1 MALKTYVIFLAGALC
16 VVPAL
21 AGISQVAPSV
31 IVPASSK
38 RSPAEAP
45 GKAHTN
51 YSVYVGAWKHQSLD
65 QTRSGPVAAITIDG
79 YHPADIRAAYGMPD
93 DGGAKAIAIVDAF
106 HLPTAL
112 NDFNVFSS
120 TFGLPLE
127 TSTNATASTNKVL
140 QVVYASGNQPVANG
154 DWGGEIAL
162 DIEWAH
168 AVAPKAKIYLIE
180 CDDNSF
186 SSLIQGIQLAAN
198 IPDVRQISMSF
209 GGTEFSSEVSLDSNF
224 LGTNKTFFAAA
235 GDVQTAGTNLITYP
249 STSPNVIGVGGTAL
263 TINNGIFV
271 SETAWSES
279 GGGPSKYEPRPSYQN
294 SVSSVVGSLRGSPDI
309 AAVADPNTGCAVYDS
324 TPVPSIN
331 NKSGWLVFGGTSL
344 ATPVVAAVTNVR
356 GYYTSSSVAELN
368 RQYSLQ
374 KSSFLRDVVSGQS
387 GIYPAKTG
395 YDFVTGIGCP
405 TETFGTFTSTPTGVA
420 AAVGTGISGVPS
432 SVVLKDNQNYVVRS
446 VTSSGVQTSA
456 IQGTLKANAPTG
468 TSEFAGRIS
477 VTGNTTTGTTT
488 LRLLNTTTN
497 VWDVVGTLG
506 LSTANKTVTVT
517 IPNPANYFNVN
528 GTVQFRV
535 YAVGATTQLRLGLDQ
550 VMLTTTPN

>member
-1 MALKTYVIFLAGALC
+1 MAFKSFVRLFAGALC
-16 VVPAL
+16 IAPAL
-21 AGISQVAPSV
+21 AGISQVAPSI
-31 IVPASSK
+31 IVPKSSL
-38 RSPAEAP
+38 RSATEAP

-51 YSVYVGAWKHQSLD
+51 YSIYVGSWKHQSLD
-65 QTRSGPVAAITIDG
+65 RATGPVAALTIDG

-120 TFGLPLE
+120 TFGLPQE

-140 QVVYASGNQPVANG
+140 QVVYASGSQPVANG

-180 CDDNSF
+180 CANDTF
-186 SSLIQGIQLAAN
+186 ASLIQGIQLAAN
-198 IPDVRQISMSF
+198 LPDVRQVSMSF
-209 GGTEFSSEVSLDSNF
+209 GGNEFSSETSLDSNF
-224 LGTNKTFFAAA
+224 TGPNKTFFAAA

-263 TINNGIFV
+263 TINNGVFV

-279 GGGPSKYEPRPSYQN
+279 GGGPSKYEPRPSYQS
-294 SVSSVVGSLRGSPDI
+294 SVSSVVGSFRGSPDI
-309 AAVADPNTGCAVYDS
+309 AAVADPDTGCAVYDS
-324 TPVPSIN
+324 TPVPSAG

-356 GYYTSSSVAELN
+356 GYCTATSVAELN

-374 KSSFLRDVVSGQS
+374 RSSFLRDIVTGQS
-387 GIYPAKTG
+387 GIYLAKSG

-405 TETFGTFTSTPTGVA
+405 TDTFGTFTSTPSNVS
-420 AAVGTGISGVPS
+420 AAVGTGITGVPS
-432 SVVLKDNQNYVVRS
+432 NVVLKDNQNYVVRS
-446 VTSSGVQTSA
+446 VTSGGVQTSA
-456 IQGTLKANAPTG
+456 IQGTLKANVPTG
-468 TSEFAGRIS
+468 TNEFAGTVS

-488 LRLLNTTTN
+488 LRLLNVTTN
-497 VWDVVGTLG
+497 TWDVVGTLG
-506 LSTANKTVTVT
+506 LGTAARTVTIA

-535 YAVGATTQLRLGLDQ
+535 YAVGTTTQLRLGLDQ
-550 VMLTTTPN
+550 VLLTSTPN